1 MWSSSTPNLAKSV
14 ALPILKECERICKG
28 ISQNCKHFWS
38 TELNWYSD
46 KHAPSKWTN
55 NLFEPF
61 KPEKRNFKKDCRRR
75 AGHKSLSGCLE
86 TNRITDL
93 CFWSVFEL
101 KSLICKVLQFLLKD
115 TSSKLR
121 HCQNRYCPREG
132 LTRTTS
138 TTPCRQPTRRA
149 RRRGFPKSI
158 LLIIIY
164 PAQGVTSRGSHTNC
178 MHILK
183 KLQTLLGNFSSIR
196 LA

>member
-75 AGHKSLSGCLE
+75 AGHKSLSG
-86 TNRITDL
+86 
-93 CFWSVFEL
+93 
-101 KSLICKVLQFLLKD
+101 
-115 TSSKLR
+115 SKLR